1 MNYKGS
7 CNIWDLF
14 PVDIDM
20 LFETD
25 ILPMLKEM
33 FEKEEKKKNE
43 DDGISGTFVKTSIR
57 DGKVVEHVEKELKN
71 GKWYE
76 RKESKP
82 LSRAIEDGN
91 KTCLGPC
98 KIERCSE
105 VQGDEIDT
113 VRKLRNRVA
122 ELEAQL
128 KEAQFDYNSL
138 LKMSRQ
144 IEEEKDKQ
152 IKFLSEKLD
161 KIVKN
166 ASKLFVER
174 LTAEGAE
181 IVPDENCNVNKK

>member
-105 VQGDEIDT
+105 VQGDENDT
-113 VRKLRNRVA
+113 VGKLRKRVA

-128 KEAQFDYNSL
+128 KEAQFDYNAL

-144 IEEEKDKQ
+144 IEDEKDKQ